1 MIIFITIIL
10 TLLIHYF
17 IIYLIYFTAKRQKN
31 RDDDVFLF
39 KIKSLLKDF
48 QLNDEDKK
56 KISQVLE
63 IARNTKGEIATGV
76 YLSLELLIKDC
87 EERYNSLF
95 FNHKK

>member
-1 MIIFITIIL
+1 MIIFVTIIL

-56 KISQVLE
+56 KIS
-63 IARNTKGEIATGV
+63 
-76 YLSLELLIKDC
+76 
-87 EERYNSLF
+87 
-95 FNHKK
+95 